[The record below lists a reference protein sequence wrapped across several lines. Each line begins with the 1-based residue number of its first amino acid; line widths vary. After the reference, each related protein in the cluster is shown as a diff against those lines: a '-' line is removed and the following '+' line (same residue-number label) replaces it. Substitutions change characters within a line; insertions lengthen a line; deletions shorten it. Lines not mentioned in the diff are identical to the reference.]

1 MNKQAISVTL
11 ERDNLAWVRGRA
23 LASGGLSVSEMLDRL
38 IADAR
43 TGGAGSG
50 PGGASVVGTV
60 DIAPDDPELLAA
72 DEAIRALLA
81 QSVAR
86 SARAMGR
93 GSGGGAGRRRGAR
106 AGKARG

>member
-1 MNKQAISVTL
+1 MNKLAISVTL

-23 LASGGLSVSEMLDRL
+23 LVAGGLSVSEMLDRL
-38 IADAR
+38 IEDAR

-50 PGGASVVGTV
+50 PGVRPVVGTV
-60 DIAPDDPELLAA
+60 EITPDDPELLTA
-72 DEAIRALLA
+72 DEAIRTLLA

-93 GSGGGAGRRRGAR
+93 ASGGGAGRRRGAR
-106 AGKARG
+106 AGKVRG

>member
-11 ERDNLAWVRGRA
+11 ERDNLTWVRGRA

-38 IADAR
+38 IAYAR
-43 TGGAGSG
+43 AGGAGRG
-50 PGGASVVGTV
+50 PGGTSVVGTV
-60 DIAPDDPELLAA
+60 EVAPDDPELLTA
-72 DEAIRALLA
+72 DAAIRTLLA

-93 GSGGGAGRRRGAR
+93 AGARGAGQRRVAGT
-106 AGKARG
+106 GKARA